1 MAGGAAGVLG
11 AWRGVSL
18 DVRETTGWEAAHRRA
33 AGVPRPD
40 RGPVRRGL
48 LLSLD
53 RGRLHRG
60 RRQGALRPL
69 HQGDRGAG
77 VRRPDPQRAGAVGAG
92 RHGPALLRH
101 RGSHHASGNP
111 LPAVRP
117 DRLGGG
123 GGLGRPVPDLA
134 ARRLPGAPRRPARP
148 GPRRPGLDPRP
159 AARRAARRAQR
170 GRRRMTSA
178 HAPVLLN
185 EVVDALQPRAGQ
197 TVVDGTFGAGGYSR
211 ALLATGARVIAF
223 DRDPTARRFAQGLPA
238 ERFRLVERRFS
249 ELDAETG
256 EGAVDAV
263 VFDIGV
269 SSMQLDEAERGFSF
283 MRDGP
288 LDMRM
293 AADGPT
299 AADLVNEAE
308 PAELARILFVY
319 GEERESRRIARA
331 IARRREEQPFT
342 RTLELAEFIEKAL
355 GGRRG
360 AKVHPATR
368 SFQAIRI
375 AVNEELSELEAG
387 LAAAERALKT
397 GGRLCVVTFH
407 SLEDRIVKTFFA
419 VRAGK
424 TPAGSRHAPPVEAAA
439 APSFQLLFNGAQAP
453 SAAELAANP
462 RARSAKLRAA
472 VRTDAPVWRAAA

>member
-1 MAGGAAGVLG
+1 M
-11 AWRGVSL
+11 
-18 DVRETTGWEAAHRRA
+18 T
-33 AGVPRPD
+33 
-40 RGPVRRGL
+40 
-48 LLSLD
+48 
-53 RGRLHRG
+53 
-60 RRQGALRPL
+60 
-69 HQGDRGAG
+69 
-77 VRRPDPQRAGAVGAG
+77 
-92 RHGPALLRH
+92 
-101 RGSHHASGNP
+101 
-111 LPAVRP
+111 
-117 DRLGGG
+117 
-123 GGLGRPVPDLA
+123 
-134 ARRLPGAPRRPARP
+134 APH
-148 GPRRPGLDPRP
+148 L
-159 AARRAARRAQR
+159 
-170 GRRRMTSA
+170 
-178 HAPVLLN
+178 PVLLD
-185 EVVDALQPRAGQ
+185 EVVDAMQPRAGKLL
-197 TVVDGTFGAGGYSR
+197 VDGTFGAGGYSR
-211 ALLATGARVIAF
+211 ALLAGGAQVIAF
-223 DRDPTARRFAQGLPA
+223 DRDPSAAKFADGLPA
-238 ERFRLVERRFS
+238 DRFRLVEGRFS

-256 EGAVDAV
+256 PAALDGV
-263 VFDIGV
+263 VLDIGV

-299 AADLVNEAE
+299 AADLVNEAD
-308 PAELARILFVY
+308 PAEIARILFGY

-331 IARRREEQPFT
+331 IARRRDEQPFT
-342 RTLELAEFIEKAL
+342 RTLELAEFIEKTL

-375 AVNEELSELEAG
+375 AVNEELAELEAG

-439 APSFQLLFNGAQAP
+439 APSFQLLFSGAQGP
-453 SAAELAANP
+453 SEAELAANP